1 MAMATNAVIV
11 HQIPGRAR
19 LLVRDRRG
27 DPAYF
32 SGLSESF
39 SRFDNVRNARANPTT
54 GSLILEF
61 TGELEALLKQAE
73 DTDLLDIAQAVLP
86 ETRPPARFHP
96 KGPPLN
102 LVSGRDVDRMFIVGC
117 ALLAIGAIQTIR
129 GEWFPPAV
137 SVFWMAA
144 TAFGIAAKQ
153 QGLAQA

>member
-1 MAMATNAVIV
+1 MATNAVIV

-39 SRFDNVRNARANPTT
+39 SRFENVRNARANPTT
-54 GSLILEF
+54 GSLVLEF
-61 TGELEALLKQAE
+61 TGDLEALLRQAE
-73 DTDLLDIAQAVLP
+73 ETDLLDIAQSVFP
-86 ETRPPARFHP
+86 EARPSARFHP
-96 KGPPLN
+96 KRPPLN
-102 LVSGRDVDRMFIVGC
+102 LLSGRDVDRMFMVGW
-117 ALLAIGAIQTIR
+117 ALLAIGVIQSIR

-144 TAFGIAAKQ
+144 TAFRIAEKQ
-153 QGLAQA
+153 QELAHA